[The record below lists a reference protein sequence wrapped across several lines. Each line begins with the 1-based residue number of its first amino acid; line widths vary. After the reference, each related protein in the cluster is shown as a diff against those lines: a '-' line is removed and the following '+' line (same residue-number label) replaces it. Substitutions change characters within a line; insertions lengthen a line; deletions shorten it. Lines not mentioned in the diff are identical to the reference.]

1 MVPYE
6 QTISDPTGLKPAW
19 RGRNI
24 QDYFILTRKSL
35 GCLPNTFTSYYIS
48 SLVLHMLWR
57 KRAIGKQDLAEVLPL
72 LKYTF
77 FFYPSRNSSSP
88 IIQTSLSRRKRTLF
102 YIATHLPCK
111 GWWKVYLEAGRSAQA
126 QQYRSTEGTCSR
138 NAYHVY
144 KHQCENSHGH
154 NSLWLKTRPATG
166 FWISRYVKTQG
177 ACLNNSRDSHKR
189 CGHEKLN

>member
-48 SLVLHMLWR
+48 SLVLHMLGR
-57 KRAIGKQDLAEVLPL
+57 KRAIEKQDLAEVLPL

-77 FFYPSRNSSSP
+77 FFTHPETAPLPLFKHHSLEGKAHYFILLHTSRVRGGEKSIWRQGDQPRLSST
-88 IIQTSLSRRKRTLF
+88 IAQKARAAEMLIMCTSISVRTHMGT
-102 YIATHLPCK
+102 IPC
-111 GWWKVYLEAGRSAQA
+111 G
-126 QQYRSTEGTCSR
+126 
-138 NAYHVY
+138 
-144 KHQCENSHGH
+144 
-154 NSLWLKTRPATG
+154 
-166 FWISRYVKTQG
+166 
-177 ACLNNSRDSHKR
+177 
-189 CGHEKLN
+189 